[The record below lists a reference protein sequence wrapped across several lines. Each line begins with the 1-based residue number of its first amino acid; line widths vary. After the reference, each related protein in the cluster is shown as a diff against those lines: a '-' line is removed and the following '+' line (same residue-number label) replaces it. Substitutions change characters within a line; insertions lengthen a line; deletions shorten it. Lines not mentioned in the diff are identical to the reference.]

1 MFNRLMYILITY
13 LVNKFNYTVTN
24 TVTVTETVVNTEVKH
39 VDMVLTRMEFE
50 VYKHLEKQCSNMLV
64 SSTTTPLEAG
74 YKLGVATV
82 LEKLRVGYVIE
93 KG

>member
-1 MFNRLMYILITY
+1 MFNRLLTKLVFIIITY

-24 TVTVTETVVNTEVKH
+24 TVTVTEVNTVNNY
-39 VDMVLTRMEFE
+39 VDTPVVRMEFE

-64 SSTTTPLEAG
+64 TSTTSDIEAG
-74 YKLGVATV
+74 YKLGVASV

-93 KG
+93 

>member
-1 MFNRLMYILITY
+1 MFNRLMYVLITY

-24 TVTVTETVVNTEVKH
+24 TETITEVITTEEIKY

-74 YKLGVATV
+74 YKLGIATV
-82 LEKLRVGYVIE
+82 LEKLRVGYVIDRS
-93 KG
+93 

>member
-1 MFNRLMYILITY
+1 MFNRLIYVFITY

-24 TVTVTETVVNTEVKH
+24 TVTVTETVIVNNY
-39 VDMVLTRMEFE
+39 VDTPVVRMDFE

-64 SSTTTPLEAG
+64 TSTTSEIEAG
-74 YKLGVATV
+74 YKLGIATV